1 MISTVG
7 IEPTTH
13 WQEPTV
19 LPLKLTVLITVNEII
34 PHLKELDAEQKS
46 FIV

>member
-19 LPLKLTVLITVNEII
+19 LPLKLTVLTTIDEII
-34 PHLKELDAEQKS
+34 PHLKEFDANKKS
-46 FIV
+46 LIL